1 MNSVDWSIVAL
12 IGISSIISA
21 IRGVVKEVVSLLV
34 WILAALIASIFHDQL
49 AMLMVSLIETPMLRN
64 FSAWV
69 LVFLACL
76 LIGSLV
82 NYVLGKLVEVSG
94 LSGTDRLLGIIF
106 GIVRALVIVMVFLVI
121 IPKIFPA
128 AHTQW
133 WIESTLI
140 PYFYPYQ
147 GWAQETGSATLNFLK
162 NLF

>member
-1 MNSVDWSIVAL
+1 MNSVDWSIIIL

-21 IRGVVKEVVSLLV
+21 IRGVVKEVVSLIV
-34 WILAALIASIFHDQL
+34 WVLAALIASIFHDQL
-49 AMLMVSLIETPMLRN
+49 AMLMINLIETPMLRN
-64 FSAWV
+64 FSAWI
-69 LVFLACL
+69 LIFLACL

-82 NYVLGKLVEVSG
+82 NYALGKLVEVSG

-106 GIVRALVIVMVFLVI
+106 GIVRALVIVMVFLIV

-128 AHTQW
+128 SHTQW

-140 PYFYPYQ
+140 PYFYPFQ
-147 GWAQETGSATLNFLK
+147 GWAQETGSTALNFLK